1 MVTPGIAVALGV
13 GCAVTQRE
21 KGVTAMGR
29 PWKAAGFDPKAWRP
43 PAPRAAEAASEAAP
57 YDRERHLTIIVIGY
71 LASVLTSFVLTM
83 VLLALR

>member
-1 MVTPGIAVALGV
+1 V
-13 GCAVTQRE
+13 VTQRE

-43 PAPRAAEAASEAAP
+43 PAPITREVTSEAVP
-57 YDRERHLTIIVIGY
+57 YGREHHLTIIVIGY